1 VVVPEK
7 VAANGRIR
15 ATQIALGLGDEDLL
29 PFLCECDDVRCRK
42 VIRLST
48 ADYAEARASSRRC
61 VVVDGHPHLGRAVA
75 RGAGYLIVEG

>member
-1 VVVPEK
+1 V
-7 VAANGRIR
+7 
-15 ATQIALGLGDEDLL
+15 L
-29 PFLCECDDVRCRK
+29 CRK

-61 VVVDGHPHLGRAVA
+61 VVVDGHPHQGRAVA